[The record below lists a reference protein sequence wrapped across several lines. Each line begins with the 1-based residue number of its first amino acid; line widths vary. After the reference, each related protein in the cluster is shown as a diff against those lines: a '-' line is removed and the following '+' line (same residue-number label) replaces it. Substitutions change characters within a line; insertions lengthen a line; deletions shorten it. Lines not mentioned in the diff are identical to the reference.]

1 MIISH
6 ILTTSLVQSDRFSI
20 MCGGASTVISP
31 TFKLQTGE
39 LTSGPNGFAIKTSE
53 IDELI
58 EMLKLTKENFSLSK
72 QIETDNKKQK

>member
-6 ILTTSLVQSDRFSI
+6 ILTTSLIQSEKFSI
-20 MCGGASTVISP
+20 LCGGTSTVISP

-39 LTSGPNGFAIKTSE
+39 LTSGPNGFTIKTTE

-58 EMLKLTKENFSLSK
+58 TMLGLAKDNLALAKKLE
-72 QIETDNKKQK
+72 IDNKKFV